1 MRKCNL
7 RGIMGA
13 AWRRY
18 RTGTVSFSLTL
29 RILAWSNEKTCL
41 AAMEASG
48 IAEETHTLAG
58 WKQRGYEVR
67 HQSKAFFQATITD
80 PATKS
85 GTRRVSNFGLSRVQ
99 LVTV

>member
-1 MRKCNL
+1 MQSAWHHGGCMEALPHRHGIFFLALRKICALKRKN
-7 RGIMGA
+7 R
-13 AWRRY
+13 
-18 RTGTVSFSLTL
+18 
-29 RILAWSNEKTCL
+29 L

-48 IAEETHTLAG
+48 IAEETHTWVG

-67 HQSKAFFQATITD
+67 HQSKAFYQATITD